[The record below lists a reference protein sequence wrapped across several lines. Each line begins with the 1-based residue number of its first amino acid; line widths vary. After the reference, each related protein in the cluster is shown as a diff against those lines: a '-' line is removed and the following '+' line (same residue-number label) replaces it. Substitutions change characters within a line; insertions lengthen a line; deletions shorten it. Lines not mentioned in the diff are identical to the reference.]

1 MTTGRR
7 SDKSGA
13 MQDQNMAIVKSLVSV
28 AWADG
33 EFAEQEREMIKA
45 LIEAFK
51 ATEAQ
56 AEELWQY
63 AAEKKTFDDLPMA
76 DLTSDDRRVLLQHA
90 VLMSFVDGEQHDS
103 EKQMITELC
112 MRLEIPQDEAASLV
126 SAAETRAKRF
136 LNLL

>member
-1 MTTGRR
+1 
-7 SDKSGA
+7 